1 MGARFAPPFAIIYM
15 AAIEIMAIHNLKEK
29 GYQIEYYTR
38 YIDDTLMIIKI
49 DADKEIDKMEVL
61 NTFNDITPEIQFTIE
76 VPIGI
81 ERMPFLDVELYVSE
95 NKIQYGW
102 FIKPLHSGNLMRK
115 DAFAPKKVK
124 DNFIINSFF
133 RIFTRCNNLKDKEN
147 ATNKMY
153 KLLTKNLFNNLEI
166 NTGLKRAVHRFN
178 NSIEREPWQT
188 DQAILKTQF
197 LSDILNFD
205 LKGRLKNH
213 NVKLV
218 NKRFIRLTSLNPKPK
233 ITSTCSCGLCKQL
246 GDKFNCKT
254 QKVVYC
260 YKCLGCQEIY
270 IGKTINT
277 IISRHKQHKAAIK
290 HDDKAKSALA
300 DHMGTCKFAW
310 DNGIA
315 GFNLSILDKCRD
327 NTDCLIQ
334 ESRFINK
341 FNPKLN
347 RKNELNERDY

>member
-1 MGARFAPPFAIIYM
+1 
-15 AAIEIMAIHNLKEK
+15 
-29 GYQIEYYTR
+29 
-38 YIDDTLMIIKI
+38 
-49 DADKEIDKMEVL
+49 
-61 NTFNDITPEIQFTIE
+61 
-76 VPIGI
+76 
-81 ERMPFLDVELYVSE
+81 
-95 NKIQYGW
+95 
-102 FIKPLHSGNLMRK
+102 MRK

-133 RIFTRCNNLKDKEN
+133 RIFTRCNNVKDKEN

-153 KLLTKNLFNNLEI
+153 KLLSKNLFNNLEI

-178 NSIEREPWQT
+178 NMTVKEPWKT

-197 LSDILNFD
+197 FSDMLNFD
-205 LKGRLKNH
+205 LRSRLQNH

-218 NKRFIRLTSLNPKPK
+218 NKRFIRLTSLNPKAK
-233 ITSTCSCGLCKQL
+233 IVSTCSCEICKQL
-246 GDKFNCKT
+246 GDKYNCKT

-290 HDDKAKSALA
+290 HDDKQKSALA
-300 DHMGTCKFAW
+300 DHMGNCRWAW

-315 GFNLSILDKCRD
+315 GFELSILDKCRD

-347 RKNELNERDY
+347 RKNELNEKDY